1 MIRALAAPP
10 VPARASRQSL
20 IRDTAVA
27 WVVLVICLA
36 TTWMLWRTAENE
48 SADRERNAFVNH
60 VRDVELVLQHEI
72 DMLDDILHG
81 TARLFA
87 ASETVTYTAWHNYT
101 QGLKLNAF
109 HKAVHEL
116 GFGEYVT
123 AQSKNAHIQKVRGEG
138 LISYRIR
145 PEGERSEYVPVRH
158 IEYVIANKGAT
169 AHGYDMLSEP
179 RRRAAMVAAGDTGD
193 TTITQGLAP
202 AIAPADRHPLV
213 LMYRPVYRTGLPL
226 GSAAERRAAICGY
239 VYLGLSPGELFDA
252 ALHEKE
258 SILRMSVRDGADPAN
273 ADRIYVSTA
282 AAAPSSLS
290 RDSSLKVGGRTWILH
305 FDALPQFRDTVDH
318 DKPRIVLAAGLLI
331 SILLFVIT
339 WFLKNAHISAVNLA
353 NRMTAALR
361 EQEALTRSIVDT
373 AVDAIIVIDEHGSIR
388 SFNQAAEHIFGYAA
402 AETIG
407 RNVRLLMPAPYRE
420 QHDGYIS
427 RYLTTGEQKIIGIGR
442 EVTGLRKNG
451 EQFPMELDVS
461 EAALHGRRAFTG
473 IVRDITERKRAEQ
486 KIIQLNNDLLKN
498 AQDLT
503 EANKELE
510 AFSYSVSHD
519 LRAPLRHIMGYIGLA
534 MAQPGMLGE
543 ETRRQLSIVSAS
555 AQRMGTLIDDLL
567 NFSRMNR
574 VELRKTDANLG
585 AIVDDVILELR
596 PECEDRQITWQ
607 IGRLPRVYGDSALL
621 NAVLTNLIANAVKFT
636 RLRPQAVIEIGTAH
650 DGGNGTTTVFV
661 RDNGAGFNMRYAD
674 KLFGVF
680 QRLHSQRAFE
690 GTGIGLA
697 SVHRI
702 VRRHGGRVWAEAEPD
717 KGATFYFSLP
727 DKPQNGK

>member
-10 VPARASRQSL
+10 IPARASRQSL

-27 WVVLVICLA
+27 WLVLAICLA
-36 TTWMLWRTAENE
+36 ATWMLWSTAERE
-48 SADRERNAFVNH
+48 SADRESNAFVHH
-60 VRDVELVLQHEI
+60 VRDVEQALQHEI
-72 DMLDDILHG
+72 NMLDDILHG
-81 TARLFA
+81 AASLFA
-87 ASETVTYTAWHNYT
+87 AAETVTYTAWHNYT

-109 HKAVHEL
+109 HRAVHEL

-123 AQSKNAHIQKVRGEG
+123 AQTKNVHIQKVRGEG
-138 LISYRIR
+138 LISYRIW
-145 PEGERSEYVPVRH
+145 PEGERSEFVPVRH
-158 IEYVIANKGAT
+158 IEYVIETKSAT

-179 RRRAAMVAAGDTGD
+179 RRRAAIVAAGSTGD
-193 TTITQGLAP
+193 TTITQSLAP
-202 AIAPADRHPLV
+202 AIAPADRDPLL
-213 LMYRPVYRTGLPL
+213 LMYRPVYRTGVPL
-226 GSAAERRAAICGY
+226 GSAAERSAAIRGY
-239 VYLGLSPGELFDA
+239 VYLGLSPGKLIDA
-252 ALHEKE
+252 ALHEKK
-258 SILRMSVRDGADPAN
+258 STLRMSVRDGADPAN
-273 ADRIYVSTA
+273 ADRIYDSAA
-282 AAAPSSLS
+282 AAAPSLS
-290 RDSSLKVGGRTWILH
+290 RDSSLKVGGRTWILR
-305 FDALPQFRDTVDH
+305 FEALPQFRNTVDH
-318 DKPRIVLAAGLLI
+318 DKPRIILAAGLLT
-331 SILLFVIT
+331 SVLLFVIT
-339 WFLKNAHISAVNLA
+339 WFLKNAHVGAVKLA
-353 NRMTAALR
+353 NSMTAALR

-373 AVDAIIVIDEHGSIR
+373 AVDAIIIIDEHGSIR

-473 IVRDITERKRAEQ
+473 IVRDITERKRADQ
-486 KIIQLNNDLLKN
+486 KIIKLNNDLLQR
-498 AQDLT
+498 ALELT

-534 MAQPGMLGE
+534 MDQPGMLDE

-555 AQRMGTLIDDLL
+555 AQRMNTLIDDLL
-567 NFSRMNR
+567 DFSRMNR
-574 VELRKTDANLG
+574 VELQKTDADLG

-607 IGRLPRVYGDSALL
+607 IGRLPRVYGDPAML

-636 RLRPQAVIEIGTAH
+636 RPRPQAVIEIGTAH
-650 DGGNGTTTVFV
+650 DDGNETTTVFV

-680 QRLHSQRAFE
+680 QRLHSQHDFE

-702 VRRHGGRVWAEAEPD
+702 VTRHGGRVWAEAEPD

-727 DKPQNGK
+727 DKPQDGK